1 MGVQSCDDSSRAGNI
16 RCHLCAQVTSVSAL
30 NLHVINVLCFALIE
44 AYAWMEF
51 GSGAIMKRGVSH
63 VLLLL
68 LTCAVLPFAAN
79 VFGEVKSRRAFLHR
93 QGSA

>member
-1 MGVQSCDDSSRAGNI
+1 MGLHSCEGSSRAGSI
-16 RCHLCAQVTSVSAL
+16 RCHMIAQVTSVSAL
-30 NLHVINVLCFALIE
+30 NLHIITLLCYALIE

-51 GSGAIMKRGVSH
+51 GSGAITKGGVSY

-68 LTCAVLPFAAN
+68 LTCTVLPFAAN

-93 QGSA
+93 QGST